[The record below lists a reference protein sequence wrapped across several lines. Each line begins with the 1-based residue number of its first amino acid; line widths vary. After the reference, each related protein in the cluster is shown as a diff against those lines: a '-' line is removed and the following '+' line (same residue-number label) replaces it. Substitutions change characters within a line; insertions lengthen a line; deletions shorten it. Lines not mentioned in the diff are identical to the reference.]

1 MTEISQTTYI
11 YNVEI
16 RCWWPT
22 DKVSIV
28 SLHQPEKNPPVYRI
42 YIYIS
47 LYTAQTIYM
56 CVAGFFCG
64 RCKNSADIMLITF
77 HQRLFITFLNWFLN
91 TALTV
96 FLLSIS
102 FSVSTSAPGLAVGTT
117 ATEPSSQNLGTTAP
131 FDRENLGKA
140 VLVWGFPCFPVENL

>member
-11 YNVEI
+11 YIMLKFAAGGPPIKSQSFPYTNQK
-16 RCWWPT
+16 RTPLF
-22 DKVSIV
+22 IV
-28 SLHQPEKNPPVYRI
+28 